1 MRISIESALILA
13 FWIGPSLAAEEI
25 SDAQATNALAIESV
39 TVQGKMLRPN
49 PGKELSLGAL
59 PENVVFSFGPLPS
72 GRTPMRLRY
81 KLEGYDNGWHDGDGE
96 MFLGIRFSDDAGEQ
110 VAFKDFKVMRESTGW
125 AGTLEGSAL
134 THRREVVTVPPRAT
148 QWQVI
153 ISSAGPPSTVG
164 IYVVDDLVVSK
175 FGGTNQAAEVL
186 MRAPFSGPSEDNRD
200 PQGWVR
206 DGIRPRMAKIIDF
219 GRYPKT
225 KAFAILD
232 DDPFGHAEWRNIK
245 GSVPRVVAGDN
256 LVLEWNELFSMGV
269 GDLHYASYAKLPQGK
284 YRLRVEETGPL
295 GGPAEAEV
303 SLAVLVPVPFWEM
316 PWFWTTLAAVAVA
329 ASAASIRYLAWHR
342 MRRTMLRLQQEGA
355 LERERLRIAQDIH
368 DDLGARVT
376 QISLVSAMAQGNGA
390 FPEKAR
396 AEFDRISRMSRDL
409 VSALYETVWAVN
421 PENDNLDAMGTYL
434 CQKINEFCTQAQL
447 RCRLH
452 VVDLPQHVQI
462 SSQTRHNI
470 SMAVKE
476 VVHNI
481 IKHAHASLVTV
492 HVTFAETL
500 LLISIQDD
508 GCGFDVADV
517 PSGNGLANL
526 KRRLE
531 DIGGACV
538 VESWRGR
545 GTTVQMRLVV
555 KTLKEDRREEPIP
568 HPSAAP
574 PEPPPKESQSNYEK
588 ISSCG

>member
-1 MRISIESALILA
+1 MINRTVITRISIESALILA

-81 KLEGYDNGWHDGDGE
+81 KLEGYDNGWHDGGGE

-153 ISSAGPPSTVG
+153 MSSAGPPSTVG

-186 MRAPFSGPSEDNRD
+186 MRAPFSGLSEDNRD

-269 GDLHYASYAKLPQGK
+269 GDLHYASYAKL
-284 YRLRVEETGPL
+284 
-295 GGPAEAEV
+295 
-303 SLAVLVPVPFWEM
+303 
-316 PWFWTTLAAVAVA
+316 
-329 ASAASIRYLAWHR
+329 
-342 MRRTMLRLQQEGA
+342 
-355 LERERLRIAQDIH
+355 
-368 DDLGARVT
+368 
-376 QISLVSAMAQGNGA
+376 
-390 FPEKAR
+390 
-396 AEFDRISRMSRDL
+396 
-409 VSALYETVWAVN
+409 
-421 PENDNLDAMGTYL
+421 
-434 CQKINEFCTQAQL
+434 
-447 RCRLH
+447 
-452 VVDLPQHVQI
+452 
-462 SSQTRHNI
+462 
-470 SMAVKE
+470 
-476 VVHNI
+476 
-481 IKHAHASLVTV
+481 
-492 HVTFAETL
+492 
-500 LLISIQDD
+500 
-508 GCGFDVADV
+508 
-517 PSGNGLANL
+517 
-526 KRRLE
+526 
-531 DIGGACV
+531 
-538 VESWRGR
+538 
-545 GTTVQMRLVV
+545 
-555 KTLKEDRREEPIP
+555 
-568 HPSAAP
+568 
-574 PEPPPKESQSNYEK
+574 
-588 ISSCG
+588 